1 MSEFTKIWDQLGRT
15 DPAHTSQFKRGG
27 GFSGTAIKPI
37 WSFRRMTEMF
47 GPCGIGWGV
56 SEPTFQVVPGH
67 EGEVL
72 VYCTAAIWYAQGEEQ
87 SRTVYGVG
95 GDKVV
100 AKNKYGL
107 NGNDEAFKA
116 AYTDALT
123 NALKLIGVGA
133 DVHMGR
139 FDDNKYVRAM
149 QEEFSE
155 PPALKNAKREVGWS
169 KDGTERTAYSLRKEK
184 VWDEFQA
191 ELLEC
196 KSPHMVTKLALA
208 WAAKVDADK
217 WPETWKD
224 LLRDEL
230 HKRMIVVKNLPA
242 PDDDAFPDAEIEAS
256 AIDQRMRDERAALA
270 QHPIRAG

>member
-1 MSEFTKIWDQLGRT
+1 MSSANTAIWDQLGRT

-72 VYCTAAIWYAQGEEQ
+72 VYCTAAIWYAQGDEQ

-149 QEEFSE
+149 QEEFAE
-155 PPALKNAKREVGWS
+155 APAEKPKRTVGIRA
-169 KDGTERTAYSLRKEK
+169 DGTRNANSLRKEK
-184 VWDEFQA
+184 VWLEFER

-196 KSPHMVTKLALA
+196 ATIAQVSKFTLA
-208 WAAKVDADK
+208 WAAKIERDN
-217 WPETWKD
+217 WNEEWKQ
-224 LLRDEL
+224 LARDEIRDHRHRIL
-230 HKRMIVVKNLPA
+230 TTPA
-242 PDDDAFPDAEIEAS
+242 PDDDAFPDAETEAS